1 MRKNNKFFGR
11 AFWYL
16 VLTVICILMVFP
28 FFWLISSSLK
38 LEKNIFILP
47 PQLIPKPATFENYI
61 AALKESKFL
70 TWFWNSLY
78 ITVIVVLCGSFVS
91 SMAGFA
97 YAKLRFKGRSLLF
110 MLPLCAIM
118 IPNEVILIPMFKM
131 WAWVGSINTHIPLIL
146 PSIVGIGGMFGV
158 FLFRQYY
165 LSIPHD
171 LYEAAILDG
180 CTPLGTYFR
189 IMLPVSQSPL
199 VCLAIFN
206 FSATWNDY
214 LHPLIYLNS
223 TDKYTLALGLSLY
236 TDMSGVLWGQL
247 MAACTMATL
256 PIVILFFIAQD
267 KFVESVALTG
277 MKT

>member
-1 MRKNNKFFGR
+1 MQKIKKLSGR
-11 AFWYL
+11 FLWYL
-16 VLTVICILMVFP
+16 VLIVVGLIMVFP

-38 LEKNIFILP
+38 PEVNIFIIP
-47 PQLIPKPATFENYI
+47 PQLLPIPATFENYV
-61 AALKESKFL
+61 AVLKSSKFL
-70 TWFWNSLY
+70 QWFGNSLY
-78 ITVIVVLCGSFVS
+78 ITVLVVLFGSFVS

-97 YAKLRFKGRSLLF
+97 YSKLRFRGRSFLF
-110 MLPLCAIM
+110 LLPLCAIM

-131 WAWVGSINTHIPLIL
+131 WSWLGLINTHVPLIL
-146 PSIVGIGGMFGV
+146 PSIVGVGGMFGV

-165 LSIPHD
+165 LSVPQD

-180 CTPLGTYFR
+180 CTPLGAYLR
-189 IMLPVSQSPL
+189 VMVPVSQSPL

-214 LHPLIYLNS
+214 LRPLIYLNS
-223 TDKYTLALGLSLY
+223 TDKYTLALGLSLF

-256 PIVILFFIAQD
+256 PIVILFFVAQD

-277 MKT
+277 MKS

>member
-1 MRKNNKFFGR
+1 MRKIKRFGGR
-11 AFWYL
+11 LAWYL
-16 VLTVICILMVFP
+16 VLTAVGIVMV
-28 FFWLISSSLK
+28 FFWLVSSSLK
-38 LEKNIFILP
+38 LERNIFILP
-47 PQLIPKPATFENYI
+47 PQLIPKPFTLENYV
-61 AALKESKFL
+61 ATLRESKFL
-70 TWFWNSLY
+70 RWFGNSLY
-78 ITVIVVLCGSFVS
+78 ITLVVVLMGSFVS

-97 YAKLRFKGRSLLF
+97 YSKLRFRGRNLLF
-110 MLPLCAIM
+110 LLPLCAIM

-131 WAWVGSINTHIPLIL
+131 WSWIGAINTHIPLIL
-146 PSIVGIGGMFGV
+146 PSIVGVGGMFGV

-180 CTPLGTYFR
+180 CTPLGTYLR

-223 TDKYTLALGLSLY
+223 TDKYTLALGLGLF

-256 PIVILFFIAQD
+256 PIVILFFAAQD

-277 MKT
+277 MKS